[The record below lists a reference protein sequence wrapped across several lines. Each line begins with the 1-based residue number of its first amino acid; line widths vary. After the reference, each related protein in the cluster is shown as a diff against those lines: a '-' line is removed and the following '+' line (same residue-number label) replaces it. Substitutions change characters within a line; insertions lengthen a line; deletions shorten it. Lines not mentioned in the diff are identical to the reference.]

1 MTKYIVKKIGKEA
14 KRAGYVGMNKF
25 AAKSL
30 HFPFKHKHPEHTI
43 EVKPGVSKKYRQRII
58 HHEETEE
65 YFMKNK
71 KYNYKKADALAQRFE
86 KEHKP
91 FPSKNTKKEMKKI
104 GFIKK

>member
-1 MTKYIVKKIGKEA
+1 MTKYIVEKISKEA
-14 KRAGYVGMNKF
+14 KKAGYVGMNKF

-43 EVKPGVSKKYRQRII
+43 EVKEGLSDNMRLRTI

-71 KYNYKKADALAQRFE
+71 KYNYKKADALAQKFE

-91 FPSKNTKKEMKKI
+91 FPRKNIKRIMKKI